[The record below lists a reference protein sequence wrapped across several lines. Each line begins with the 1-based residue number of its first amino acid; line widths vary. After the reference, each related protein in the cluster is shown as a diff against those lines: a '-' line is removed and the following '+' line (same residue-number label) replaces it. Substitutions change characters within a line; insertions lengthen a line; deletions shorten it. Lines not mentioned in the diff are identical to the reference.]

1 MGGIVMEK
9 TRVNK
14 GEKYWYIDEFGRVES
29 CTDEYKPYPCL
40 VRFKKGNYF
49 RTEVEAESMACKF
62 RALLKGAEM
71 IEVTKAVLAFNGFL
85 TYLKENGVLSYEK
98 ACEYMKEFQ
107 SKIK

>member
-1 MGGIVMEK
+1 MEK

-29 CTDEYKPYPCL
+29 CTDEYKPYPSL

-49 RTEVEAESMACKF
+49 RTQKGAESTACKF

-71 IEVTKAVLAFNGFL
+71 IEASKAVLAFNDFL
-85 TYLKENGVLSYEK
+85 AKLKEDRVIDYDEGVK
-98 ACEYMKEFQ
+98 YMKEFQ
-107 SKIK
+107 SKIVK